1 MKNIWNVVKT
11 TIEGLWEAAV
21 LIYNLPVAIIEI
33 LWLLVTDR
41 ERLKVNISYLRQ
53 TIKEKSRYE

>member
-33 LWLLVTDR
+33 LWLLITDR
-41 ERLKVNISYLRQ
+41 DRLKVNISYLKQ
-53 TIKEKSRYE
+53 TIKDNLHR

>member
-41 ERLKVNISYLRQ
+41 YRLKVNISYLKQ
-53 TIKEKSRYE
+53 TIKDNLHR

>member
-1 MKNIWNVVKT
+1 MKNIWNVAKT

-21 LIYNLPVAIIEI
+21 FIYNLPVAIIEI

-41 ERLKVNISYLRQ
+41 DRLKVNISYLKQ
-53 TIKEKSRYE
+53 TIKDNLHR

>member
-21 LIYNLPVAIIEI
+21 LIYNLPVAIIKI

-41 ERLKVNISYLRQ
+41 DRLKVNISYLKQ
-53 TIKEKSRYE
+53 TIKDNLHR

>member
-21 LIYNLPVAIIEI
+21 FIYNLPVAIIEI

-41 ERLKVNISYLRQ
+41 DRLRVNISYLKQ
-53 TIKEKSRYE
+53 TIKDNLHR

>member
-21 LIYNLPVAIIEI
+21 LIYSLPVAIIEI

-41 ERLKVNISYLRQ
+41 DRLKANISYLKQ
-53 TIKEKSRYE
+53 TIKDNLHR

>member
-21 LIYNLPVAIIEI
+21 FIYNLPVAIIEI

-41 ERLKVNISYLRQ
+41 DRLKVNISYLKQ
-53 TIKEKSRYE
+53 TIKDNLHR

>member
-41 ERLKVNISYLRQ
+41 DRLKVNISYLKQ
-53 TIKEKSRYE
+53 TIKDNLHRQ

>member
-41 ERLKVNISYLRQ
+41 DRLKENISYLKQ
-53 TIKEKSRYE
+53 TIKDNLHR

>member
-11 TIEGLWEAAV
+11 TTEGLWEAAV

-41 ERLKVNISYLRQ
+41 DRLKVNISYLKQ
-53 TIKEKSRYE
+53 TIKDNLHR

>member
-41 ERLKVNISYLRQ
+41 DRLKVNISYFKQ
-53 TIKEKSRYE
+53 TIKDNLHR

>member
-11 TIEGLWEAAV
+11 TVEGLWEAV
-21 LIYNLPVAIIEI
+21 ILIYNEL

-41 ERLKVNISYLRQ
+41 DRLKVNISYLKQ
-53 TIKEKSRYE
+53 TIKDNLHR